1 MILPSKDGKDSKGPQ
16 LMDREDLG
24 AQSRGLGFTTPITSQ
39 EVSFMHCCWH
49 ADSVNNE
56 SVPPTGPFLG
66 RDSAVEQCRVA
77 FSSSCFSFSDFS
89 FFIELGKKV
98 ARGIFP

>member
-24 AQSRGLGFTTPITSQ
+24 AQGRGLGFTTPITSQ
-39 EVSFMHCCWH
+39 EVSFRHCCWH

-56 SVPPTGPFLG
+56 SVPPTFLG

-77 FSSSCFSFSDFS
+77 FSSSCFSFSDF
-89 FFIELGKKV
+89 FYRAGKE
-98 ARGIFP
+98 GG